1 MSTFSAEELAMLT
14 PEELADLELDHH
26 DDNDNGE
33 GGDGKDGGKDNANT
47 GAGGG
52 DGSGADDSANES
64 ESDKAARLAAEQLA
78 ADAAGRDDGADA
90 GAADAP
96 RFKVDNVP
104 LIRAGDTSGAEAK
117 LAELE
122 TSRTALAELFESG
135 DKTTA
140 EFMSELR
147 LLEREEQDVKWS
159 LQRAELANEMSEAQK
174 EQQWYTSVGVFLE
187 ANPEISA
194 SPLKTQAYDYC
205 LRVITGDKANE
216 GKSDVELL
224 TMAKEQWAE
233 QLGITLAKKTP
244 TAVELAAAEVA
255 AEGKK
260 PGKPFKAPASPV
272 TIGGLPSAE
281 AQGTEDGKYAALDRL
296 ADTDP
301 IRFEETMGKMSPSEL
316 EAYLQ
321 SN

>member
-1 MSTFSAEELAMLT
+1 MSTFSAAELAMLT
-14 PEELADLELDHH
+14 PEELADLELDES
-26 DDNDNGE
+26 DDDNGE
-33 GGDGKDGGKDNANT
+33 GGDGKDGGKDNADT

-52 DGSGADDSANES
+52 NGSGADDGADES
-64 ESDKAARLAAEQLA
+64 ESDKATRLAAEQLA

-90 GAADAP
+90 GAADTP

-104 LIRAGDTSGAEAK
+104 LIRAGDVSGADAK

-122 TSRTALAELFESG
+122 ASRTALAELFESG

-140 EFMSELR
+140 EFMTELR
-147 LLEREEQDVKWS
+147 ALEREEQDVKWS

-233 QLGITLAKKTP
+233 QLGITLKKPDT
-244 TAVELAAAEVA
+244 TAADAAAAAAAED
-255 AEGKK
+255 GKK

-321 SN
+321 AN